1 MDVLRKIVRH
11 FLSQVVSSPSLFTL
25 SKSVISR
32 KNSLFYLFSRAKK
45 NTNKILFKERILFK
59 VDALLSNKCVSPPI
73 IQY

>member
-25 SKSVISR
+25 LKSVISR

-45 NTNKILFKERILFK
+45 NTNKVERILFK
-59 VDALLSNKCVSPPI
+59 VDALLSNKCVSPPT

>member
-11 FLSQVVSSPSLFTL
+11 FLSQVVSSQSLFTL

-45 NTNKILFKERILFK
+45 NTNKIERILFK
-59 VDALLSNKCVSPPI
+59 VDALLSNKYVSPPT

>member
-1 MDVLRKIVRH
+1 MDVLRKIVHH
-11 FLSQVVSSPSLFTL
+11 FLSQVVSSQSLFTL

-45 NTNKILFKERILFK
+45 NINKVERILFK
-59 VDALLSNKCVSPPI
+59 VDALLSNKYVSPPT

>member
-1 MDVLRKIVRH
+1 MDVLRKIVHH
-11 FLSQVVSSPSLFTL
+11 FLSQVVSSQSLFTL

-45 NTNKILFKERILFK
+45 NTNKIERIPFK
-59 VDALLSNKCVSPPI
+59 VDALLSNKYVSPPT